1 MARID
6 ALSIELLSG
15 GKEKLAEEYGKVIE
29 NIQART
35 LSSRLKNTDLSGD
48 PTSGTVEAKRF
59 VNVVGQAYGTARS
72 AGKGNKLKA
81 KPVIVAIDD
90 NTEYIEEVEEKDLRT
105 YGVNGLIERRT
116 RNHEN
121 QLAVELDTKFFAE
134 AVSAGAEFTPTK
146 TEVADEIEEAI
157 QKVETTKN
165 EFVQGVPRNMIEVVM
180 SPAYYGSLR
189 TKINAS
195 GNSQNLVAMSNF
207 EEGMFNNTKVYSSAF
222 LPEGTDYIVMVN
234 GAVAQ
239 PIHTSIYNP
248 KKVDLSDATAFG
260 LFAYKGT
267 KAVMEDLII
276 YKGTAI

>member
-15 GKEKLAEEYGKVIE
+15 GKDKLAEEYGKVIE

-35 LSSRLKNTDLSGD
+35 LSARLKNTDLSGD

-59 VNVVGQAYGTARS
+59 VNVVGQAYGTARG
-72 AGKGNKLKA
+72 AGKGNAVKA

-90 NTEYIEEVEEKDLRT
+90 NTEYLEEVEEKDLRT

-134 AVSAGAEFTPTK
+134 AVNAGSEFTPTK
-146 TEVADEIEEAI
+146 TDMAEEIEEAI

-180 SPAYYGSLR
+180 SPAYYGALR

-195 GNSQNLVAMSNF
+195 GNSLNLVAMANY
-207 EEGMFNNTKVYSSAF
+207 EEGTYNNTKVYSSAF
-222 LPEGTDYIVMVN
+222 LPKGTDYIVMVN
-234 GAVAQ
+234 GAIAQ
-239 PIHTSIYNP
+239 PVHTSIYNP

-276 YKGTAI
+276 YKGQEI